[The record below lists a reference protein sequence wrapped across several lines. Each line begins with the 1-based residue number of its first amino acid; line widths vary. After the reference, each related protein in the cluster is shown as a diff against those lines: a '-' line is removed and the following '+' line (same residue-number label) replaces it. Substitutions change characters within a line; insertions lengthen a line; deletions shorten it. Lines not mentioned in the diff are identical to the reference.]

1 MQNETECRGQGDLF
15 AGLPVEET
23 AIVRAAGDGLKTL
36 LSRIDKLNRRKGIY
50 YVDQD
55 QRTKR
60 IDGRDYRA

>member
-23 AIVRAAGDGLKTL
+23 AIVRASGDGLERL
-36 LSRIDKLNRRKGIY
+36 LNRIHRLKGHC
-50 YVDQD
+50 YVDQN